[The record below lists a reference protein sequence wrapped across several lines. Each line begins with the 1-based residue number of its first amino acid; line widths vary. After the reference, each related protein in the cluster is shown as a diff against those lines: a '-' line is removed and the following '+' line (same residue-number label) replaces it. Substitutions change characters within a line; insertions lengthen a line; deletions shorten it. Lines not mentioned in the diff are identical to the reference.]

1 LDSFI
6 GTIDSLHTA
15 MVHQE
20 IQLPL
25 VVVVSDLYIYLID
38 EVRMRLSRTG
48 FVCRVASMKAN
59 DVSIPSIL
67 THSVIVRDGAIQR
80 IEFRIDW

>member
-1 LDSFI
+1 
-6 GTIDSLHTA
+6 
-15 MVHQE
+15 MVHYE

-25 VVVVSDLYIYLID
+25 VVVVSDLYVYLID

-67 THSVIVRDGAIQR
+67 THPVSQRDGAIQR